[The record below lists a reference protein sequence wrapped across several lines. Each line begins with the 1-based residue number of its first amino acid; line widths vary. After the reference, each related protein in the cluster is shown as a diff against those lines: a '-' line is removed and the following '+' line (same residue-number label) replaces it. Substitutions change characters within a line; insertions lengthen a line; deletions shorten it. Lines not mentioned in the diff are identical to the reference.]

1 MSANPEPKGRVL
13 VLDDDAAMCRI
24 LERGLAREG
33 FDVKA
38 VVTPR
43 EVHDLLA
50 AEDFDVLVVDLNL
63 RGTTGLEVARE
74 ALALRPGIP
83 VVVITAFGS
92 LDAAVSAIRAGAFDF
107 LTKPFEIEVAAI
119 AIERAVRF
127 RRLHDDVRRLR
138 EAGGHR
144 PAFEELV
151 GKSPAMQRLY
161 DLVDR
166 IRDSDATVLV
176 TGESG
181 TGKDLVA
188 RALHRT
194 GRRARGPFVA
204 VNCAALPEPLLES
217 ELFGHVKGAFTDAR
231 APRTGLFVQAHR
243 GTLFLDEVGE
253 LAPGTQAKLLRA
265 LQDRVVRPV
274 GSDCEVPFDARV
286 IAATNRD
293 LAHAV
298 ERGTFRE
305 DLFFRLGVLEIEV
318 PPLRARGNDVLALAQ
333 HFLAQATE
341 EAGKPVRSISVDAAR
356 LLVDYSWPGNV
367 RELRNYI
374 ERAVALSRYDTITVD
389 DLPERV
395 RRHEPGK
402 RRDFP
407 DELEHFVPLEEIEKR
422 YTLRVLEAVK
432 GHRTRAAEILGVD
445 RKTLYRR
452 LESWA
457 PSTPG
462 TGDDPER

>member
-274 GSDCEVPFDARV
+274 GSDSEVPFDARV

-395 RRHEPGK
+395 RRHEPEK